1 MTLSEAPPRP
11 GLRLVAIITARY
23 SSRRLP
29 GKVVRLLHGRPLL
42 EHVLD
47 RVSSVDRLDE
57 VVIATST
64 DPSDE
69 PVAALARTAGVT
81 CWRGSLADVLGRVR
95 GAAAAQKADGVVR
108 VSGDS
113 PLIDP
118 CLIRRAI
125 NLFLDHR
132 PDLVTNVFPRSFP
145 KGQSVEVLSCAALDR
160 LDREAQAVEERE
172 HVTRYAYSHPK
183 AFVISNFSAST
194 PRPELQLSV
203 DTEADFERAV
213 AILTE
218 CRGTPGFPSVDTLID
233 LADALAARS

>member
-95 GAAAAQKADGVVR
+95 GAAAAQKADGVLR
-108 VSGDS
+108 VSADS

-125 NLFLDHR
+125 DLFLDHR

-145 KGQSVEVLSCAALDR
+145 MGQSVEVLSRDALDR
-160 LDREAQAVEERE
+160 LDREAREVDERE
-172 HVTRYAYSHPK
+172 HVTRYVYSHPER
-183 AFVISNFSAST
+183 FVISNFSAARA
-194 PRPELQLSV
+194 RPDLQLSV
-203 DTEADFERAV
+203 DTEADFQSA
-213 AILTE
+213 AALLAE
-218 CRGTPGFPSVDTLID
+218 CSSLSDFPSVETLID
-233 LADALAARS
+233 LADALALRS